1 MKYIVLFFF
10 CVQFFYAQTDTIND
24 AKLKHDEYVK
34 QLRIDDKTKIRNLMK
49 LSDFRRIHKSK
60 GVKIN
65 LDTIGYMISR
75 KDTLVFF
82 NESDDKNIIR
92 VARPFEYRDSTFI
105 SLYKKIAFNEAVK
118 DKVNKTVSLKYWKS
132 EIKIYFTN
140 SFPKKSRQSL
150 LNFAESISNGIDSLR
165 ITEVKDI
172 KNSNYVIYQENDY
185 NYCDGL
191 KNSKTDFYISWNGSN
206 IIEKGFIKIS
216 SEEYFNEQLYNLKL
230 NELFLK
236 SLGFFK
242 FTNAIDCENYFSN
255 CFSVN
260 KKFSD
265 VDKELLKYHYSY
277 GICKGVSEE
286 TFDEIQQK
294 AIETKKISKMPGS
307 YSIIHLVERKKIKQ
321 N

>member
-1 MKYIVLFFF
+1 MKYTVLFFF

-49 LSDFRRIHKSK
+49 LSDFRRIYKSR
-60 GVKIN
+60 GVKIR

-75 KDTLVFF
+75 KDTLVFL

-92 VARPFEYRDSTFI
+92 VARPFEYKDSTFI
-105 SLYKKIAFNEAVK
+105 SLYKKIAFNDAVK

-150 LNFAESISNGIDSLR
+150 LNFAELISNGIDSLR
-165 ITEVKDI
+165 ISEVKDI
-172 KNSNYVIYQENDY
+172 KNSNFIIYQESDY

-191 KNSKTDFYISWNGSN
+191 KNSKTDFYISWNGKN
-206 IIEKGFIKIS
+206 IIEKGFIKIN
-216 SEEYFNEQLYNLKL
+216 SEEYFNEKLYNLKL

-242 FTNAIDCENYFSN
+242 FTNVIDCENYLMCWGSIN
-255 CFSVN
+255 
-260 KKFSD
+260 
-265 VDKELLKYHYSY
+265 LL
-277 GICKGVSEE
+277 
-286 TFDEIQQK
+286 
-294 AIETKKISKMPGS
+294 A
-307 YSIIHLVERKKIKQ
+307 RW
-321 N
+321 